1 MDSGIISVAKIVR
14 NTSGGKV
21 QYRVKNKDI
30 LELGKSLQY
39 KEVCMENSTLS
50 NKNNPSMVELFC
62 SAMIVAIAGRSY
74 EMQNYHPSSVSD
86 FLVPFQD

>member
-1 MDSGIISVAKIVR
+1 
-14 NTSGGKV
+14 
-21 QYRVKNKDI
+21 
-30 LELGKSLQY
+30 
-39 KEVCMENSTLS
+39 MENSTLS